1 MFDTLE
7 GYIQP
12 GSVEEALV
20 RQIDFSRL
28 PAHIAIIMDGNGRW
42 ARKRNLPR
50 TEGHKAGSE
59 SVKEVVE
66 ACARLGIKYLTL
78 YAFSR
83 ENWKRPK
90 EEVNTLWNLLKDYLA
105 DENKILV
112 ENDLRLKVIGERKGI
127 PYFVRRELAR
137 VERLTR
143 NNRRMTVVLA
153 LNYGGRQEIIEAV
166 RKLLK
171 RKVRPEDLNEET
183 FSKYLDTADL
193 PDPDLLIRTSGE
205 MRLSNFLLWQCAY
218 TELWITPVLWPDFRR
233 KDLFQ
238 AIIEY
243 QKRERRFGGLN
254 HLTGEDN
261 KNQDNK
267 NQNESTSKN

>member
-12 GSVEEALV
+12 GTEEEALV
-20 RQIDFSRL
+20 KQIDFSKL
-28 PAHIAIIMDGNGRW
+28 PVHLAIIMDGNGRW

-50 TEGHKAGSE
+50 TEGHKAGTE
-59 SVKEVVE
+59 SVKEVIE
-66 ACARLGIKYLTL
+66 ASARLGLKYLTL

-90 EEVNTLWNLLKDYLA
+90 EEVNTLWNLLKEYLGR
-105 DENKILV
+105 DSKILID
-112 ENDLRLKVIGERKGI
+112 NNLKLKVIGEKKGI
-127 PYFVRRELAR
+127 PYFVRRELNR

-143 NNRRMTVVLA
+143 NNERMTVILA
-153 LNYGGRQEIIEAV
+153 LNYGGRQEIIETV
-166 RKLLK
+166 KKLLK
-171 RKVRPEDLNEET
+171 RKFSPEEINEEI
-183 FSKYLDTADL
+183 FSRYLDTAGL

-218 TELWITPVLWPDFRR
+218 TELWITPTLWPDFR
-233 KDLFQ
+233 KKELFQ

-243 QKRERRFGGLN
+243 QKRERRFGGLD
-254 HLTGEDN
+254 T
-261 KNQDNK
+261 QA
-267 NQNESTSKN
+267 

>member
-12 GSVEEALV
+12 GTEEEALV
-20 RQIDFSRL
+20 KQIDFSKL
-28 PAHIAIIMDGNGRW
+28 PVHLAIIMDGNGRW

-50 TEGHKAGSE
+50 TEGHKAGTE
-59 SVKEVVE
+59 SVKEVIE
-66 ACARLGIKYLTL
+66 ASARLGLKYLTL

-90 EEVNTLWNLLKDYLA
+90 EEVNTLWNLLKEYLGR
-105 DENKILV
+105 DSQILID
-112 ENDLRLKVIGERKGI
+112 NNLKLKVIGEKKGI
-127 PYFVRRELAR
+127 PYFVRRELNR

-143 NNRRMTVVLA
+143 NNERMTVILA
-153 LNYGGRQEIIEAV
+153 LNYGGRQEIIETV
-166 RKLLK
+166 KKLLK
-171 RKVRPEDLNEET
+171 RKFSPEEINEEI
-183 FSKYLDTADL
+183 FSRYLDTAGL

-218 TELWITPVLWPDFRR
+218 TELWITPTLWPDFR
-233 KDLFQ
+233 KKELFQ

-243 QKRERRFGGLN
+243 QKRERRFGGLD
-254 HLTGEDN
+254 T
-261 KNQDNK
+261 QA
-267 NQNESTSKN
+267 